1 MSHGTPEFLRWRTAV
16 DTDGFVKP
24 IQNIPNI
31 PDIQNVQNLFVN
43 SYLQKERDIQ
53 IFELKNY
60 EKTKYFR
67 ILSPKPRPR

>member
-1 MSHGTPEFLRWRTAV
+1 MSHGTPEFLLWRTTV

-31 PDIQNVQNLFVN
+31 PEIQNVQNLFVY

-53 IFELKNY
+53 IFEWQNY
-60 EKTKYFR
+60 EKTKYF
-67 ILSPKPRPR
+67 

>member
-31 PDIQNVQNLFVN
+31 SDIQHVQKLFVDL
-43 SYLQKERDIQ
+43 SLQKGRSD
-53 IFELKNY
+53 IFEC
-60 EKTKYFR
+60 
-67 ILSPKPRPR
+67 IID